1 VAAVAQVGTHLHDD
15 YSPAGLVRFSLLFLM
30 IWWAWLGHT
39 NFSTRFDLGTRPL
52 VFAAWSLVAVLVDAA
67 TRRIHRLPR

>member
-1 VAAVAQVGTHLHDD
+1 
-15 YSPAGLVRFSLLFLM
+15 M